1 MRKVTVTI
9 VGGPHDGEPHDMP
22 DGAAY
27 LTAHGKQIPIYM
39 GRNERRVALWWE
51 AE

>member
-1 MRKVTVTI
+1 MSKVTVTI
-9 VGGPHDGEPHDMP
+9 KGGPHDGEEHDVL

-27 LTAHGKQIPIYM
+27 LTAHGKRIPIYM
-39 GRNERRVALWWE
+39 GTNGRRVALWWE